1 MGSTIEFLTDTDEN
15 RRTCHRWL
23 EEVKVRIVTE
33 TLVDRG
39 QTMQLRV
46 VTADS

>member
-1 MGSTIEFLTDTDEN
+1 MSGAIEFLTDTDEN
-15 RRTCHRWL
+15 RRRCSRWL

-46 VTADS
+46 VTAYG